1 MAGGNY
7 GWNEKEGSFF
17 LEQNGSGASTVTTV
31 DPGVSAD
38 LIDPVAEYDRDEG
51 LAIIGGFVYRGSQI
65 PELEGH
71 YVFGDFGQFNG
82 SASRLF
88 YLDGDDVIK
97 EFSMADDTL
106 QSISMTGIG
115 IDNDGELYIMGNS
128 TGTPFGSTGRVLRLD
143 PATSDSE
150 QNGDSSADGG
160 DDNSADGGDDSD
172 ADNDDEDSGGG
183 GGGSTGI
190 AMLGLVLLAWIR
202 PRRRLV

>member
-1 MAGGNY
+1 M
-7 GWNEKEGSFF
+7 
-17 LEQNGSGASTVTTV
+17 

-128 TGTPFGSTGRVLRLD
+128 TGTPFGSTGRVLRWIRQLQTVNRTVTV
-143 PATSDSE
+143 PLMEGMTILLMV
-150 QNGDSSADGG
+150 GM
-160 DDNSADGGDDSD
+160 
-172 ADNDDEDSGGG
+172 
-183 GGGSTGI
+183 T
-190 AMLGLVLLAWIR
+190 AMLITTMKIVVEAVVAAPALRCWV
-202 PRRRLV
+202 